1 MIANQKKTEV
11 FMKIKVKKHERK
23 KEKGSVCVF
32 YSLLLTRVSNRSYHY
47 ITLLL
52 LFICIKI
59 ENHSKFS
66 QRTEKMFFFC
76 CILCI
81 QKNYYY
87 YLLKQWSSLFC
98 IKLNRK
104 TFIFYWDQIS
114 VFCLMFCVV
123 FIVRFYQSSSNYR

>member
-11 FMKIKVKKHERK
+11 FMKIKEKKHERK

-66 QRTEKMFFFC
+66 QRTEKMFFFVVFC
-76 CILCI
+76 VFKKII
-81 QKNYYY
+81 IN
-87 YLLKQWSSLFC
+87 YLLKQ
-98 IKLNRK
+98 
-104 TFIFYWDQIS
+104 
-114 VFCLMFCVV
+114 
-123 FIVRFYQSSSNYR
+123 